1 MKKVSIIVPIYN
13 VELYLR
19 KCLDSI
25 INQSYSNLEIILI
38 DDGSTD
44 RSGEICDE
52 YSKLDNRIIVIH
64 NNNKGVSYSRNYGI
78 RLSTGKYILFID
90 SDDTVDKNYVY
101 YLLMGN
107 KDDKYDIVYC
117 GIRDIFE
124 YKKKCI
130 IKDRLIKEKL
140 LSGELKKDYYF
151 LIDLLRVSVIKLYNA
166 DIIKKYDILFSE
178 NISSGEDQIFNFKYH
193 RYVRKYKLINLP
205 LYNYYHRKNKS
216 LSRLRNIKVFDMIIR
231 KLKEEKN
238 FLYDMNIDY
247 KESIFNNHVIQ
258 TVKEF
263 TILEDSSNSYK
274 FCRKRLYQLS
284 NLLEKKYRYSTWKK
298 YVIKFLL
305 EKNFYLPIYLYCLF
319 NYYKDKKGM

>member
-13 VELYLR
+13 VEFYLR

-101 YLLMGN
+101 YLLMEN

-130 IKDRLIKEKL
+130 IKDRLIKENR

-151 LIDLLRVSVIKLYNA
+151 LIELLRVSVVKLYNA
-166 DIIKKYDILFSE
+166 DIIKKYEILFSE
-178 NISSGEDQIFNFKYH
+178 NISSGEDQIFNFKYYKH
-193 RYVRKYKLINLP
+193 VKKYKLINLP
-205 LYNYYHRKNKS
+205 LYNYYHRENKS
-216 LSRLRNIKVFDMIIR
+216 LSKIRNIRAFEMIIK
-231 KLKEEKN
+231 KLEEEKK
-238 FLYDMNIDY
+238 FLYDLNVNY
-247 KESIFNNHVIQ
+247 KETIFNNHVIDAI
-258 TVKEF
+258 KDF
-263 TILEDSSNSYK
+263 TILEDSDNTYK
-274 FCRKRLYQLS
+274 FCKKRIHQLS
-284 NLLEKKYRYSTWKK
+284 NFLEEKYKYSTWKK
-298 YVIKFLL
+298 YLVNFFLK
-305 EKNFYLPIYLYCLF
+305 KNFYLPVYLICLF
-319 NYYKDKKGM
+319 NYYKNKKRK